1 MESNSYGPHPRI
13 LGVFRG
19 ERIEAPQIDAPM
31 LDHSAILRLRRLDL
45 VSSLSTGVIVMTG
58 TIMLA
63 TQPGRSVHLTE
74 VAFIGKLILFLVAS
88 GLVLTTKGF
97 LRRALARKEGDLID
111 TPRWV
116 LWALLVDFVSIGVI
130 AATGAAVTHGWI

>member
-1 MESNSYGPHPRI
+1 MVHI
-13 LGVFRG
+13 LAFLGCFAASGLKLR
-19 ERIEAPQIDAPM
+19 RLMPPM